1 MLIPLVSA
9 SLLLEEPSGNAA
21 TLSER
26 VIDAIDHHYLY
37 ANSGTWKLL
46 CSTLLA
52 EGSGN
57 GSSIESDDA

>member
-46 CSTLLA
+46 L
-52 EGSGN
+52 
-57 GSSIESDDA
+57 